1 MHSDQRLPVVLL
13 WHMHQPDYR
22 DALSGEYRLP
32 WTLLHAIKDYTDMA
46 AHLEDNPT
54 ARAVVNFTPVLIEQL
69 QDLAAAVR
77 GHLQGGAPLPDP
89 VLAVLAE
96 APLPQ
101 ESTARIA
108 LMTALL
114 RAHEGNLIKPYPAY
128 ATLVQW
134 ARQMLADGTVA
145 HAADAFFRDLGTWYY
160 LTWMGETVKRRDAR
174 VAALLH
180 RVGHFTADERRLLLE
195 IIGTLLAELLP
206 RYRALR
212 ERGQVEIAVS
222 PYAHP
227 ILPLLLDFAAAR
239 EAQPDVP
246 LPQARC
252 YPGGAERV
260 QWHLQHAA
268 RTLRECFGGEPQ
280 GCWPSEGA
288 ISDASLDAIARG
300 GFRWMASG
308 GMVLRGTLHAQ
319 QRVDGAVPES
329 QVYTHT
335 GGTADGT
342 ALRCVFR
349 HDELSDLIGFSYSQW
364 HGDHAVMDFMGQLE
378 KVAQQVR
385 SSGNEQKVLL
395 IALDGENAWEHYPFN
410 GYYFLRGLY
419 AALAQH
425 PQLRLCLMS
434 DALAQGDARAAPLGR
449 VRAGSWVH
457 GTLATWMG
465 DAGKNRGWD
474 LLVEAKLAVD
484 AALAAGR
491 FGRAERER
499 ILLQLAHCE
508 SSDWFWW
515 FGDYN
520 PAESVRDFDELY
532 RHQLTSLYQ
541 LIDVP
546 PPAALTQRI
555 SIGRGTP
562 EGGGVMR
569 RAQQ

>member
-1 MHSDQRLPVVLL
+1 MHRDERLPVVLL

-22 DALSGEYRLP
+22 DALSGQFRLP

-46 AHLEDNPT
+46 AHLEDNPD

-69 QDLAAAVR
+69 QELATALQ
-77 GHLQGGAPLPDP
+77 GHLQHGTPLPDP
-89 VLAVLAE
+89 VLAVLADT
-96 APLPQ
+96 PLPQ
-101 ESTARIA
+101 EPEARA
-108 LMTALL
+108 SLMAALL

-128 ATLVQW
+128 AALAQW
-134 ARQMLADGTVA
+134 ARQMLGDGTVA
-145 HAADAFFRDLGTWYY
+145 HAADQFFRDLGVWYY
-160 LTWMGETVKRRDAR
+160 LTWMGETVKRRDPRIAS
-174 VAALLH
+174 LLQ
-180 RVGHFTADERRLLLE
+180 RVGHFDGGERRLLLE
-195 IIGTLLAELLP
+195 VIAALMADLLP
-206 RYRALR
+206 RYRVLR

-227 ILPLLLDFAAAR
+227 ILPLLLDFSAAR
-239 EAQPDVP
+239 DAQPDVQ
-246 LPQARC
+246 LPNAPG

-288 ISDASLDAIARG
+288 ISEASLDAIARH
-300 GFRWMASG
+300 GFRWVASG

-319 QRVDGAVPES
+319 QRAAGPVPES
-329 QVYTHT
+329 QAYAHRS
-335 GGTADGT
+335 GASGSEP
-342 ALRCVFR
+342 LRCVFR

-364 HGDHAVMDFMGQLE
+364 HGDHAVVHFIEQLE
-378 KVAQQVR
+378 AVAAQVR
-385 SSGNEQKVLL
+385 ESGDGQRLLL

-419 AALAQH
+419 AALARH
-425 PQLRLCLMS
+425 PRLRLCLMS
-434 DALAQGDARAAPLGR
+434 EALAGDAPPAPLGR

-465 DAGKNRGWD
+465 DADKNRGWD
-474 LLVEAKLAVD
+474 LLVTAKHAVD
-484 AALAAGR
+484 AALARGR
-491 FGRAERER
+491 FNDEERQR

-520 PAESVRDFDELY
+520 AAESVRDFDELF
-532 RHQLTSLYQ
+532 RHQLASLYT
-541 LIDVP
+541 LIGAPVP
-546 PPAALTQRI
+546 QELSQRI